1 MMEEINKDYKV
12 VIEIKPAEL
21 KSIITSYH
29 NLIYKGQLVKVEI
42 KSGEQCIGFYETKYL
57 YTKINLKRKI
67 RINGLEATVE
77 EQIEDDKVKEILNQY
92 LEEHNYEVSKLDFE
106 TRRRSIGMYEN
117 DEIYFNC
124 LKVGVKQKEKQKQ
137 KVL

>member
-12 VIEIKPAEL
+12 VIELI
-21 KSIITSYH
+21 SIITSYY

-42 KSGEQCIGFYETKYL
+42 ESKEQCVGFYETKYL

-67 RINGLEATVE
+67 RINGLEAIVE
-77 EQIEDDKVKEILNQY
+77 EQINDDKIKEILNQY
-92 LEEHNYEVSKLDFE
+92 LEEHNYEVIKLDFE
-106 TRRRSIGMYEN
+106 TRRRSISMYGGE
-117 DEIYFNC
+117 EIYFDC

-137 KVL
+137 KII